1 MSGGQVTSP
10 MSTTLVLVLLAA
22 VAAVVGFPQG
32 GPAESCDSM
41 LPRHVYT
48 QPKPAHESPYT
59 FVASASRYS
68 FQNVDGIQAESL
80 LIGHAKQTSFI
91 SSNIPVCGGKEKPT
105 TGIQYAWDTVTFSD
119 DAQSCRT

>member
-68 FQNVDGIQAESL
+68 FQNVDGIQGEL
-80 LIGHAKQTSFI
+80 LRRVGTQRCADVRSAD
-91 SSNIPVCGGKEKPT
+91 
-105 TGIQYAWDTVTFSD
+105 YA
-119 DAQSCRT
+119 